1 MVSQAE
7 ELKTITNTQENLA
20 ELSTVNYQKLSRML
34 LCAAGLSDAAL
45 IINNNN
51 YISIVPY
58 THLDEK
64 CMLTSFINQRCQ
76 PLFRW
81 KLR

>member
-34 LCAAGLSDAAL
+34 LCAADAAL